1 LTGLLFDAI
10 IDTYK
15 HTREHTMAKVNYDA
29 FRSFDINECCDHF
42 DSEKQSNWKKIGKF
56 IVADGQEYAQ
66 VLVDEFDYD
75 REDVGDGEYLAFEA
89 GVKYAL
95 TKMNIAFEA
104 AGLDLEVKEAD
115 LVESMGYM
123 LVLAD
128 DEPEDFVKRVMKKPV
143 LHVESWV

>member
-1 LTGLLFDAI
+1 
-10 IDTYK
+10 
-15 HTREHTMAKVNYDA
+15 MANINYDA
-29 FRSFDINECCDHF
+29 FASFDINECCEHF

-75 REDVGDGEYLAFEA
+75 RQDVGDGEYLAFEA

-104 AGLDLEVKEAD
+104 AGLDLQVCQAD
-115 LVESMGYM
+115 LVESMGYV
-123 LVLAD
+123 LVRTD
-128 DEPEDFVKRVMKKPV
+128 DEPEDFVKRVLKKPV
-143 LHVESWV
+143 MMVDSWI

>member
-1 LTGLLFDAI
+1 
-10 IDTYK
+10 
-15 HTREHTMAKVNYDA
+15 MANINYDA
-29 FRSFDINECCDHF
+29 FASFDINECCEHF

-66 VLVDEFDYD
+66 ILVDEFDYE

-104 AGLDLEVKEAD
+104 AGLDLQVCQAD
-115 LVESMGYM
+115 LVESMGYV
-123 LVLAD
+123 LVRAD
-128 DEPEDFVKRVMKKPV
+128 DEPEDFVKRVLKKPV
-143 LHVESWV
+143 LMVESWID

>member
-1 LTGLLFDAI
+1 
-10 IDTYK
+10 
-15 HTREHTMAKVNYDA
+15 MANINYDA
-29 FRSFDINECCDHF
+29 FASFDINECCEHF

-66 VLVDEFDYD
+66 ILVDEFDYE

-104 AGLDLEVKEAD
+104 AGLDLQVCQAD
-115 LVESMGYM
+115 LVESMGYV
-123 LVLAD
+123 LVRAD
-128 DEPEDFVKRVMKKPV
+128 DEPEDFVKRVLKKPV
-143 LHVESWV
+143 MMVDSWI

>member
-1 LTGLLFDAI
+1 
-10 IDTYK
+10 
-15 HTREHTMAKVNYDA
+15 MAKVNYDA

-42 DSEKQSNWKKIGKF
+42 DSEKPSNWKKIGKF

-95 TKMNIAFEA
+95 TRMNIAFEA

-115 LVESMGYM
+115 LVESMGFM
-123 LVLAD
+123 LVRTD

-143 LHVESWV
+143 LMVESWID